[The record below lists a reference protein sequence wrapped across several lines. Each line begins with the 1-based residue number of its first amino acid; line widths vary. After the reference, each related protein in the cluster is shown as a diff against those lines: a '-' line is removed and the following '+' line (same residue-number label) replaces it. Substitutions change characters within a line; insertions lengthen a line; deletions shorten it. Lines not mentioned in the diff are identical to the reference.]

1 MAERR
6 KLQHPP
12 LVEALLE
19 VRWELDEIAPGVF
32 RDPGFSVA
40 HVRFYEQVKS
50 EFPFIE
56 PLPTLQVPD
65 ELTAHLA
72 KYRYRVA
79 QGQWPLVQIGPGVAT
94 LNFTEPYDWESFLSH
109 ARRLFPALVSAY
121 DGYEMQFSSLMLR
134 YINAEPFDYEKDDL
148 VSFLRTHLN
157 TEFQTP
163 VEKRFLELRQRV
175 RQVSW
180 SAQYELSKPS
190 GTGILRFATGKNP
203 QGNRTVIWEQVVES
217 TGAQMPASN
226 REDFTMI
233 IHWLDEAHAVVED
246 WFLCVVEGRLLS
258 KYQGG
263 EG

>member
-1 MAERR
+1 
-6 KLQHPP
+6 

-19 VRWELDEIAPGVF
+19 VKWELDEIVPGVF

-40 HVRFYEQVKS
+40 HVRFYEQVKA

-79 QGQWPLVQIGPGVAT
+79 QDKWPLVQIGPGVAT
-94 LNFTEPYDWESFLSH
+94 LNFTEPYDWQSFLSH
-109 ARRLFPALVSAY
+109 ARKLFPALVSAY
-121 DGYEMQFSSLMLR
+121 DGYRIQFSSLVLR
-134 YINAEPFDYEKDDL
+134 YINAEPFDYEKED
-148 VSFLRTHLN
+148 VISFLRTHLN
-157 TEFQTP
+157 TEFRTP
-163 VEKRFLELRQRV
+163 VERRFLRQSA
-175 RQVSW
+175 RQASW
-180 SAQYELSKPS
+180 SVQYGLSKPS
-190 GTGILRFATGKNP
+190 GAGILRFSTGKNP

-217 TGAQMPASN
+217 TGTQVPTSN
-226 REDFTMI
+226 QEDFTLI
-233 IHWLDEAHAVVED
+233 IRWLDEAHTVIED
-246 WFLCVVEGRLLS
+246 WFLSVVEGRLLS